1 MDVLLIPNFTKEQTP
16 QVLREVCR
24 ILHKLEITPK
34 VLPESTEGLAAHGFG
49 DIQVCSGNSGGEIA
63 VCCDFLLSIGG
74 DGTIIRAC
82 HYAAPAGRPVV
93 GINVGRLGFLA
104 QLEPD
109 RLEEGLL
116 RIRQGEYSLEE
127 RMALAAC
134 SWDQVPAA
142 VSISFAIND
151 IVVSKV
157 PQCNIA
163 YFEIYCNDRLIDRY
177 AADGIIFSTPTG
189 STAYGLA
196 AGGPIID
203 PGLST
208 ISLVPVCPHSIAT
221 RPLIFSGDKTI
232 SLLCTSGDVQVQ
244 ADGRTPAI
252 LPRGTKLS
260 IGRSQQSAQFISFNE
275 YEFFE
280 VLTTKIKQKG

>member
-1 MDVLLIPNFTKEQTP
+1 MDALLIPNFTKEQTP
-16 QVLREVCR
+16 RVLREVCR
-24 ILHKLEITPK
+24 ILAKVGITPRA
-34 VLPESTEGLAAHGFG
+34 LPEAKEGLLTHGFEE
-49 DIQVCSGNSGGEIA
+49 IPVCSGSSGEEIA
-63 VCCDFLLSIGG
+63 ACCDFLLSIGG
-74 DGTIIRAC
+74 DGTIIRAA

-104 QLEPD
+104 HLEPD
-109 RLEEGLL
+109 RLGEGLQ
-116 RIRQGEYSLEE
+116 RIAQGDYSLEE
-127 RMALAAC
+127 RMALSAC
-134 SWDQVPAA
+134 SWDGDSSV

-151 IVVSKV
+151 IVASKA
-157 PQCNIA
+157 PGTNIA
-163 YFEIYCNDRLIDRY
+163 DFEIYCNGRLIDRY

-208 ISLVPVCPHSIAT
+208 ISLVPVCPHSMAT

-232 SLLCTSGDVQVQ
+232 ALVCTSGEVQVQ
-244 ADGRTPAI
+244 ADGRGAVL
-252 LPRGTKLS
+252 LPRNTMLS

-280 VLTTKIKQKG
+280 ILTTKIKQKG